1 MSQRRP
7 AKRGALIFDRGPKIQ
22 KRVSATNVKL
32 AVVCKKRGFYCKNQ
46 FGCRLEVLAEVK
58 RMNND
63 VITRL
68 DAFGGRLNW
77 LVERFC
83 ALLMAALVMVIWFE
97 VFQRYALRL
106 GFTWGEELSRYI
118 MIWAALMAV
127 PVGAY
132 RREHIGLEII
142 SNALPIAHRRYLRL
156 VLDII
161 GLAFFVF
168 LTAYGVGM
176 AASGK
181 TQYAT
186 IFGMTMVVPFASVP
200 VCGALTTLQLI
211 VTMLRDFSPQ
221 PEVKAS

>member
-1 MSQRRP
+1 MIRP
-7 AKRGALIFDRGPKIQ
+7 AAI
-22 KRVSATNVKL
+22 A
-32 AVVCKKRGFYCKNQ
+32 
-46 FGCRLEVLAEVK
+46 RLH
-58 RMNND
+58 
-63 VITRL
+63 
-68 DAFGGRLNW
+68 AFGGRLNW
-77 LVERFC
+77 VVERFC
-83 ALLMAALVMVIWFE
+83 AVLMAALVMVIWFE

-132 RREHIGLEII
+132 RREHIGLEFV
-142 SNALPIAHRRYLRL
+142 SNALSSAQRRYLRL

-168 LTAYGVGM
+168 LTIYGIGM

-186 IFGMTMVVPFASVP
+186 IFGMNMVVPFASVP
-200 VCGALTTLQLI
+200 VCGALTSIQLI
-211 VTMLRDFSPQ
+211 VTMLRDFSTRA
-221 PEVKAS
+221 EVPV

>member
-1 MSQRRP
+1 MIRP
-7 AKRGALIFDRGPKIQ
+7 AAI
-22 KRVSATNVKL
+22 A
-32 AVVCKKRGFYCKNQ
+32 
-46 FGCRLEVLAEVK
+46 
-58 RMNND
+58 
-63 VITRL
+63 RL

-83 ALLMAALVMVIWFE
+83 AILMAALVMVIWFE

-132 RREHIGLEII
+132 RREHIGLELI
-142 SNALPIAHRRYLRL
+142 SNALPSAQRRYLRL
-156 VLDII
+156 ALDII
-161 GLAFFVF
+161 GLAFFLF
-168 LTAYGVGM
+168 LTVYGVGM

-186 IFGMTMVVPFASVP
+186 IFGMNMVVPFASVP
-200 VCGALTTLQLI
+200 ICGALTSIQII
-211 VTMLRDFSPQ
+211 VTMLRDFAPRAEAQ
-221 PEVKAS
+221 AS

>member
-1 MSQRRP
+1 MM
-7 AKRGALIFDRGPKIQ
+7 
-22 KRVSATNVKL
+22 SAT
-32 AVVCKKRGFYCKNQ
+32 A
-46 FGCRLEVLAEVK
+46 
-58 RMNND
+58 
-63 VITRL
+63 ITRL

-77 LVERFC
+77 VVERFC

-132 RREHIGLEII
+132 RREHIGLEFV
-142 SNALPIAHRRYLRL
+142 SNALPLAQRRYLRL

-168 LTAYGVGM
+168 LTIYGIGM

-186 IFGMTMVVPFASVP
+186 IFGMNMVVPFASVP
-200 VCGALTTLQLI
+200 LCGALTSIQLI
-211 VTMLRDFSPQ
+211 VTMLRDFAPQ
-221 PEVKAS
+221 AEVKAS

>member
-1 MSQRRP
+1 MMS
-7 AKRGALIFDRGPKIQ
+7 
-22 KRVSATNVKL
+22 S
-32 AVVCKKRGFYCKNQ
+32 
-46 FGCRLEVLAEVK
+46 EVIA
-58 RMNND
+58 
-63 VITRL
+63 RL

-77 LVERFC
+77 VVERFC

-132 RREHIGLEII
+132 RREHIGLEFV
-142 SNALPIAHRRYLRL
+142 SNALPSAQRRYLRL

-161 GLAFFVF
+161 GLVFFIF
-168 LTAYGVGM
+168 LTIYGIGM

-186 IFGMTMVVPFASVP
+186 IFGMNMVVPFASVP
-200 VCGALTTLQLI
+200 ICGALTSAQLI
-211 VTMLRDFSPQ
+211 VTMLRDFSPRA
-221 PEVKAS
+221 EVKAT

>member
-1 MSQRRP
+1 MM
-7 AKRGALIFDRGPKIQ
+7 
-22 KRVSATNVKL
+22 SAT
-32 AVVCKKRGFYCKNQ
+32 A
-46 FGCRLEVLAEVK
+46 
-58 RMNND
+58 
-63 VITRL
+63 ITRL

-77 LVERFC
+77 VVERFC

-132 RREHIGLEII
+132 RREHIGLELIR
-142 SNALPIAHRRYLRL
+142 NALPAAQRRYLRL

-168 LTAYGVGM
+168 LTVYGIGM

-186 IFGMTMVVPFASVP
+186 IFGMNMVVPFASVP
-200 VCGALTTLQLI
+200 LCGALTSIQLV
-211 VTMLRDFSPQ
+211 VTMLRDFTLRAGA
-221 PEVKAS
+221 EAS

>member
-1 MSQRRP
+1 MS
-7 AKRGALIFDRGPKIQ
+7 
-22 KRVSATNVKL
+22 
-32 AVVCKKRGFYCKNQ
+32 
-46 FGCRLEVLAEVK
+46 
-58 RMNND
+58 ND
-63 VITRL
+63 FITRL

-77 LVERFC
+77 VVERLC

-97 VFQRYALRL
+97 IFQRYALRL

-118 MIWAALMAV
+118 MIWAALLAV

-142 SNALPIAHRRYLRL
+142 NNALPVAQRRYLRI

-168 LTAYGVGM
+168 MTIYGIGM

-186 IFGMTMVVPFASVP
+186 IFGMNMVVPFASVP
-200 VCGALTTLQLI
+200 LCGALTSIQLI
-211 VTMLRDFSPQ
+211 VTMLRDFTPWT
-221 PEVKAS
+221 EVKAS

>member
-1 MSQRRP
+1 MHKD
-7 AKRGALIFDRGPKIQ
+7 A
-22 KRVSATNVKL
+22 
-32 AVVCKKRGFYCKNQ
+32 
-46 FGCRLEVLAEVK
+46 
-58 RMNND
+58 
-63 VITRL
+63 ITRL

-77 LVERFC
+77 VVERFC

-132 RREHIGLEII
+132 RREHIGLEFIR
-142 SNALPIAHRRYLRL
+142 NALPLAQRRYLRL

-168 LTAYGVGM
+168 LTIYGIGM

-186 IFGMTMVVPFASVP
+186 IFGMNMVVPFASVP
-200 VCGALTTLQLI
+200 ICGVLTSIQLI

-221 PEVKAS
+221 MEVKVS

>member
-1 MSQRRP
+1 MS
-7 AKRGALIFDRGPKIQ
+7 
-22 KRVSATNVKL
+22 
-32 AVVCKKRGFYCKNQ
+32 
-46 FGCRLEVLAEVK
+46 
-58 RMNND
+58 ND
-63 VITRL
+63 FITRL

-77 LVERFC
+77 VVERLC

-97 VFQRYALRL
+97 IFQRYALRL

-118 MIWAALMAV
+118 MIWAALLAV

-142 SNALPIAHRRYLRL
+142 NNALPVAQRRYLRI

-168 LTAYGVGM
+168 MTIYGIGM

-186 IFGMTMVVPFASVP
+186 IFGMNMVVPFASVP
-200 VCGALTTLQLI
+200 LCGALTSIQLI
-211 VTMLRDFSPQ
+211 VTMLRDFTPRT
-221 PEVKAS
+221 EVKAS

>member
-1 MSQRRP
+1 MMS
-7 AKRGALIFDRGPKIQ
+7 
-22 KRVSATNVKL
+22 
-32 AVVCKKRGFYCKNQ
+32 
-46 FGCRLEVLAEVK
+46 
-58 RMNND
+58 ND
-63 VITRL
+63 FISRL

-77 LVERFC
+77 GVERFC

-97 VFQRYALRL
+97 VFQRYTLGL

-142 SNALPIAHRRYLRL
+142 NNALPLAQRRYLRL
-156 VLDII
+156 VLDLI
-161 GLAFFVF
+161 GLAFFLF
-168 LTAYGVGM
+168 MTSYGIGM
-176 AASGK
+176 AVGGK

-200 VCGALTTLQLI
+200 VCGALTSIQLI
-211 VTMLRDFSPQ
+211 VTLLRDFAPRA
-221 PEVKAS
+221 EVKAS

>member
-1 MSQRRP
+1 LKFRSEIPSEVETMS
-7 AKRGALIFDRGPKIQ
+7 
-22 KRVSATNVKL
+22 
-32 AVVCKKRGFYCKNQ
+32 
-46 FGCRLEVLAEVK
+46 
-58 RMNND
+58 ND
-63 VITRL
+63 FITRL

-77 LVERFC
+77 VVERLC

-97 VFQRYALRL
+97 IFQRYALRL

-118 MIWAALMAV
+118 MIWAALLAV

-132 RREHIGLEII
+132 RREHIGLELI
-142 SNALPIAHRRYLRL
+142 SNALPVAQRRYLRI

-168 LTAYGVGM
+168 MTIYGIGM

-186 IFGMTMVVPFASVP
+186 IFGMNMVVPFASVP
-200 VCGALTTLQLI
+200 LCGALTSIQLI
-211 VTMLRDFSPQ
+211 VTMLRDFTP
-221 PEVKAS
+221 PAEVKAS

>member
-1 MSQRRP
+1 MM
-7 AKRGALIFDRGPKIQ
+7 
-22 KRVSATNVKL
+22 SAT
-32 AVVCKKRGFYCKNQ
+32 A
-46 FGCRLEVLAEVK
+46 
-58 RMNND
+58 
-63 VITRL
+63 ITRL

-77 LVERFC
+77 VVERFC

-132 RREHIGLEII
+132 RREHIGLELIR
-142 SNALPIAHRRYLRL
+142 NALPAAQRRYLRL

-168 LTAYGVGM
+168 LTVYGIGM

-186 IFGMTMVVPFASVP
+186 IFGMNMVVPFASVP
-200 VCGALTTLQLI
+200 LCGALTSIQLV
-211 VTMLRDFSPQ
+211 VTMLRDFAPR
-221 PEVKAS
+221 EGAEAS

>member
-1 MSQRRP
+1 MHKD
-7 AKRGALIFDRGPKIQ
+7 A
-22 KRVSATNVKL
+22 
-32 AVVCKKRGFYCKNQ
+32 
-46 FGCRLEVLAEVK
+46 
-58 RMNND
+58 
-63 VITRL
+63 ITRL

-77 LVERFC
+77 VVERFC

-132 RREHIGLEII
+132 RREHIGLEFV
-142 SNALPIAHRRYLRL
+142 SNALPLAQRRYLRL

-168 LTAYGVGM
+168 LTIYGIGM

-186 IFGMTMVVPFASVP
+186 IFGMNMVVPFASVP
-200 VCGALTTLQLI
+200 ICGVLTSIQLI

-221 PEVKAS
+221 MEVKVS